1 MRDDKM
7 DYIRVVIADDH
18 ELVRAGIR
26 TVLDNTTDIEIV
38 GEAGNGEEAIR
49 LVEEQNPNVLL
60 TDIAMP
66 GLSGLELTRQLAG
79 TFPKVRVIILS
90 MYSDDEHVY
99 LALRAGATGYL
110 IKSASRQELPLAIR
124 AAATGD
130 TYISSTLSGA
140 LVKNYAKY
148 PIVHL
153 NPLSRLSHRQT
164 QVLQLIAESKTTKQI
179 ALELNISVKTV
190 ECHRAQLMDRL
201 EIHDVPGLVRFAI
214 KSGLVHLEKD

>member
-1 MRDDKM
+1 M

-26 TVLDNTTDIEIV
+26 TVLGNTTDIEIV
-38 GEAGNGEEAIR
+38 GEAGDGEEAIR

-60 TDIAMP
+60 TDLAMP
-66 GLSGLELTRQLAG
+66 GLSGLELTRQMAG
-79 TFPKVRVIILS
+79 TFRKVRVIILS

-99 LALRAGATGYL
+99 LALRAGAAGYL

-124 AAATGD
+124 AVATGD
-130 TYISSTLSGA
+130 TYVSATLSGA

-148 PIVHL
+148 PSVHL
-153 NPLSRLSHRQT
+153 NPLSTLSHRQT
-164 QVLQLIAESKTTKQI
+164 QVLQLITESKTTKQI

-214 KSGLVHLEKD
+214 KSGLVHL

>member
-1 MRDDKM
+1 M

-26 TVLDNTTDIEIV
+26 TVLDKTTDIEIV
-38 GEAGNGEEAIR
+38 GEAGNGEEAIQ

-66 GLSGLELTRQLAG
+66 GLSGLELTRQMAG

-99 LALRAGATGYL
+99 LSLRAGATGYL

-124 AAATGD
+124 AVATGY

-140 LVKNYAKY
+140 LVKNYANY
-148 PIVHL
+148 ANVHL

>member
-1 MRDDKM
+1 M

-66 GLSGLELTRQLAG
+66 GLSGLELTRQMAG

-124 AAATGD
+124 AVATGH

>member
-1 MRDDKM
+1 M

-66 GLSGLELTRQLAG
+66 GLSGLELTRQMAG

-124 AAATGD
+124 AVATGY
-130 TYISSTLSGA
+130 TYISSTLSGE
-140 LVKNYAKY
+140 LVKNYKNH
-148 PIVHL
+148 PNFHL
-153 NPLSRLSHRQT
+153 NPLSRLSHRQI

-179 ALELNISVKTV
+179 ALELKISVKTV

-201 EIHDVPGLVRFAI
+201 DIHDVPGLVRFAI